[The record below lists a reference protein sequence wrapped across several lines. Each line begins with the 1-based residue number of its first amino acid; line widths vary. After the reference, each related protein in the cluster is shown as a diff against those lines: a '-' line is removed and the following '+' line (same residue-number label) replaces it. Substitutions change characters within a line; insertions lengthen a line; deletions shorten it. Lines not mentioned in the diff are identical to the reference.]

1 MDGIHQYGYGDYL
14 YQVGLVDVNGRQK
27 LQEKEN
33 TYVVYIKNKQWKEA
47 CELDRK
53 LLFTN
58 NSFYTNLTGLQG
70 SHNFLQAF
78 QSKSIYNTIETFLNS
93 ATARHYL
100 HIGNITLKLFSN
112 KVYSDF
118 CEDDPKSVAL
128 WISKLLDNYPVLF
141 YAGQTDIVCTYPLMV
156 NTIRN
161 LRFNG
166 SECYKTAIRH
176 KWYVDGD
183 LVGYVKRCKKLIE
196 ILVRNANH
204 AVHVMQPKVTF
215 DIITR
220 FTHNLPFY

>member
-33 TYVVYIKNKQWKEA
+33 T
-47 CELDRK
+47 
-53 LLFTN
+53 
-58 NSFYTNLTGLQG
+58 
-70 SHNFLQAF
+70 
-78 QSKSIYNTIETFLNS
+78 

-204 AVHVMQPKVTF
+204 A
-215 DIITR
+215 
-220 FTHNLPFY
+220 